1 MIIIPGYVCCGPS
14 EVNSFPHY
22 VLGTQEAADLKI
34 TEGERVLVT
43 DRTSDDWW
51 VFFYFSSIFFCS
63 SSSFLLS
70 PLTNV
75 PSSHQRPFVGDV
87 IA

>member
-1 MIIIPGYVCCGPS
+1 MFVVDLTKLHNP
-14 EVNSFPHY
+14 FPHY
-22 VLGTQEAADLKI
+22 VLGTQEAADLEI

-51 VFFYFSSIFFCS
+51 VFFISRALFFCPS
-63 SSSFLLS
+63 TSFLFS
-70 PLTNV
+70 PLTIV